1 MTASPLG
8 LNSMMKDLSLAG
20 IESIQ
25 LAPKDVRVILAPGD
39 VKVILEDLKI
49 IAKLQNVRITAGDLG
64 AILPN
69 RGWGRESRS
78 SPIVPYNTLQEL
90 LEELKTLPDTYDEEK
105 WMKFSKPFMQHNAN
119 MDMAKRI
126 RTWIPDI
133 VSETHRVIA
142 GLTAQLSRKARDCLK
157 DGMKFQDLEQA
168 WNTAIVEA
176 NNYFR

>member
-8 LNSMMKDLSLAG
+8 LNRMMKDLSLAG

-49 IAKLQNVRITAGDLG
+49 LEKLKNVRITAGDM
-64 AILPN
+64 AIMPD
-69 RGWGRESRS
+69 RGWGRDMRS
-78 SPIVPYNTLQEL
+78 SPIVTYDTLQEL
-90 LEELKTLPDTYDEEK
+90 LEELKTLPDTYDEES
-105 WMKFSKPFMQHNAN
+105 WIKFSKPFLHHNAN
-119 MDMAKRI
+119 MDTAKLI
-126 RTWIPDI
+126 RTMIPKI

-142 GLTAQLSRKARDCLK
+142 GLTAQLSRKARECLK
-157 DGMKFQDLEQA
+157 AGMKFEDLEQA